1 MTTLTITT
9 ENQEVVKAVKALL
22 EDFHVSFKEEQEQ
35 PYNPEFVAKIESSR
49 QQVREGKTVKIALD
63 DIWK

>member
-1 MTTLTITT
+1 MTTLTIDT
-9 ENQEVVKAVKALL
+9 ENQQVLQAVKALL
-22 EDFHVSFKEEQEQ
+22 NGFHVAYEEKQVS
-35 PYNPEFVAKIESSR
+35 PYNAEFVAKIEKSR